1 VTQVKT
7 SLEYR
12 QGDAVNAVEISGD
25 LWIRVGVPGEKQE
38 S

>member
-1 VTQVKT
+1 VRTP
-7 SLEYR
+7 SRER
-12 QGDAVNAVEISGD
+12 ERAEGDAANAEEISGD